1 MARSGH
7 LAANRRRNLSTTAH
21 VRRLRP
27 CDAWHMRNTAERV
40 VTDLVAAGLV
50 ERHRAVEA
58 ERVVHRSLEEEE
70 PHRAVPPRT
79 REGSRTMLVE
89 IAGYV
94 GSALVLASVGL
105 LLAQLWDDFSETL
118 QVALLAIIAVVLAG
132 AGIAVSRVGGGH
144 AELAAGRDEMRR
156 RLTSTLLTA
165 AALAAAFAVGQQAAF
180 TVDDV
185 SSAVPSVL
193 GGVTMAVLAAVGY
206 RYAHSALGLVA
217 IAGAVLQVVVTGAED
232 GSALTN
238 GVAFLVVAAAW
249 LALTEATAVFHER
262 SVARSI
268 GVTLALVGAQVVL
281 FDGRHDNIAYA
292 LTAGVA
298 VTGFVLYLRT
308 AAWPY
313 LAVGV
318 LGITLV
324 VPEAVMGWT
333 DDSLGPAGGV
343 LVAGLTLL
351 GASVAGL
358 RMRQEVSEQAT
369 EPADGR
375 TAAR

>member
-1 MARSGH
+1 MKH
-7 LAANRRRNLSTTAH
+7 
-21 VRRLRP
+21 
-27 CDAWHMRNTAERV
+27 TAERV

-58 ERVVHRSLEEEE
+58 ERVVQRSLEEEQ
-70 PHRAVPPRT
+70 PHPAIPQRT
-79 REGSRTMLVE
+79 RQGARTMLVE

-118 QVALLAIIAVVLAG
+118 QVAILAVIAVLLAG
-132 AGIAVSRVGGGH
+132 AGLAVSKVGGGH

-165 AALAAAFAVGQQAAF
+165 AALAAAFAVGQQATF
-180 TVDDV
+180 VVDDV

-193 GGVTMAVLAAVGY
+193 GGVTMTVLAAVGY

-217 IAGAVLQVVVTGAED
+217 IAGAVLQVVVVGFED

-238 GVAFLVVAAAW
+238 GVSFLVVAAAW
-249 LALTEATAVFHER
+249 LALTEGTAVFHER
-262 SVARSI
+262 SVARSL

-281 FDGRHDNIAYA
+281 FDGRHDNLAYA

-298 VTGFVLYLRT
+298 VAGFVVYLRT

-313 LAVGV
+313 LVVGV
-318 LGITLV
+318 LGVTLV

-358 RMRQEVSEQAT
+358 RMRQEVTEQAT
-369 EPADGR
+369 EPVAGR
-375 TAAR
+375 TGG

>member
-1 MARSGH
+1 
-7 LAANRRRNLSTTAH
+7 
-21 VRRLRP
+21 
-27 CDAWHMRNTAERV
+27 MRNTAERV

-58 ERVVHRSLEEEE
+58 ERVVRRSLEQEQ
-70 PHRAVPPRT
+70 PHPATPATSRRPPVRQ
-79 REGSRTMLVE
+79 GARTMLVE

-105 LLAQLWDDFSETL
+105 LLAQLWDGFSETL
-118 QVALLAIIAVVLAG
+118 QVAILAMIAVLLAG
-132 AGIAVSRVGGGH
+132 AGIAVSRVGGGLG
-144 AELAAGRDEMRR
+144 ELASGRDEMRR

-165 AALAAAFAVGQQAAF
+165 AALSAAFAVAQQATFA
-180 TVDDV
+180 VDDF
-185 SSAVPSVL
+185 SSVVPSLL

-217 IAGAVLQVVVTGAED
+217 IAGAVLQVCVTAAED

-238 GVAFLVVAAAW
+238 GVTLLAVAAAW
-249 LALTEATAVFHER
+249 LALTELTLLLRER
-262 SVARSI
+262 AVARSL
-268 GVTLALVGAQVVL
+268 GVTLALAGAQVVL
-281 FDGRHDNIAYA
+281 VGGGHDNLAYA

-298 VTGFVLYLRT
+298 AAGFLLYLRT

-313 LAVGV
+313 LVAGV

-351 GASVAGL
+351 GASLAGL
-358 RMRQEVSEQAT
+358 RMRQEVTEQAT
-369 EPADGR
+369 ESVPGA
-375 TAAR
+375 

>member
-1 MARSGH
+1 
-7 LAANRRRNLSTTAH
+7 
-21 VRRLRP
+21 
-27 CDAWHMRNTAERV
+27 MRNTAERV

-58 ERVVHRSLEEEE
+58 ERVVNRSLGPEE
-70 PHRAVPPRT
+70 PDPASPPPARQ
-79 REGSRTMLVE
+79 GARTMLVE

-105 LLAQLWDDFSETL
+105 LLGQLWDDFSETL
-118 QVALLAIIAVVLAG
+118 QVAILAMIAVLLAG
-132 AGIAVSRVGGGH
+132 AGVAVSRVGGGH

-165 AALAAAFAVGQQAAF
+165 AALAAALAVGQQATF
-180 TVDDV
+180 VVDD
-185 SSAVPSVL
+185 SSSVVPSLL
-193 GGVTMAVLAAVGY
+193 GGVTMGVLAAVGY

-217 IAGAVLQVVVTGAED
+217 IAGALLQVVVTATED
-232 GSALTN
+232 GSALTT
-238 GVAFLVVAAAW
+238 GVAFVAVAVAW
-249 LALTEATAVFHER
+249 LVLTELTSAFRER
-262 SVARSI
+262 EVARSL
-268 GVTLALVGAQVVL
+268 GVTLALVGAQAVL
-281 FDGRHDNIAYA
+281 FGGGHDNLAYA
-292 LTAGVA
+292 LTAAVA
-298 VTGFVLYLRT
+298 AAGFVLYLRT

-318 LGITLV
+318 IGVTLV

-351 GASVAGL
+351 GASLAGL
-358 RMRQEVSEQAT
+358 RMRQEVI
-369 EPADGR
+369 EP
-375 TAAR
+375 